1 MEPVIIGNATLYNCD
16 CREALP
22 SLTGVDAVITDPPY
36 NVGIDYGEL
45 TNDNKTLDEFVEWG
59 KVWFYQCRGISKTV
73 LINGQPRLPQYA
85 IIEPWK
91 WLIAWYKPAAMGRS
105 PVGFCNW
112 EPVAMWGKGS
122 NAGVDFIRAP
132 IIPDDRLNGHP
143 CPKPVGWAIGLISLF
158 PKYNSILDPFMGSG
172 TTGVAAVQMDRQFI
186 GIEIDNKYFDI
197 ACKRIEDAQRQQR
210 MF

>member
-45 TNDNKTLDEFVEWG
+45 TNDNKTLDEFVEWA

-172 TTGVAAVQMDRQFI
+172 TAGVAAVQMDRQFI